1 MESRISKTFQR
12 FIHPTKKTSKNG
24 GNLERESAAD
34 SANKNR
40 AAMEAFVSKLFA
52 SISSLKAAY
61 AALQTAQLPYNI
73 DSINSADQEIVEEL
87 KSLSELKRKY
97 SKKQV
102 DSSSSSSSPPHVT
115 LMLSEIQEQHS
126 LMKTY
131 EITMRK
137 MQTELEI
144 KESRILQLREKLKE
158 IVEKNEKK
166 MSKIGS
172 FSVLDSVKFSE
183 MNVNDFTVVLNY
195 VLRSV
200 RSFVK
205 FLIREMECGDWD
217 IEAAVS
223 AIQPGIVF
231 RNRDHRVFVLESF
244 VCGEIL
250 SGFDKPNFC
259 DGKFGHC
266 LPGERNQRRNFFFE
280 EFKKMGSVNG
290 VRFLK
295 RVRNSLFG
303 EFLKLKYLNLVHP
316 KMEVSFFGD
325 LRYRKMVDSGEWPES
340 EFFKMFAEMGRRV
353 WVLHCLAFSFDR
365 EVGIFRVER
374 DSRFS
379 EVYMESVA
387 EEEAAA
393 AAAEDLRV
401 AFTVVPGFKFSHT
414 VVQSRVYLFPAKS

>member
-1 MESRISKTFQR
+1 MESRISKTFKR

-24 GNLERESAAD
+24 GHLERESAD
-34 SANKNR
+34 SDKNR

-52 SISSLKAAY
+52 SVSSLKAAY

-102 DSSSSSSSPPHVT
+102 DSSSSPPHVT

-137 MQTELEI
+137 MQSELEI
-144 KESRILQLREKLKE
+144 KESRICNLREKLKE
-158 IVEKNEKK
+158 IVEENEKR

-172 FSVLDSVKFSE
+172 FSILDSVKFSE

-231 RNRDHRVFVLESF
+231 RNRDHRVFVFESF
-244 VCGEIL
+244 VCREIL

-266 LPGERNQRRNFFFE
+266 LPGERNQRRNSFFE

-295 RVRNSLFG
+295 RERNSLFG

-316 KMEVSFFGD
+316 KMEVSLFGD

-365 EVGIFRVER
+365 EVGIFQVER
-374 DSRFS
+374 NSRFS

-387 EEEAAA
+387 EEAAAA